1 MAGAQ
6 LADSRGVGEVV
17 VRAFSHA
24 NLVDGIKCES
34 LAADA
39 LGVAVAGLE
48 RFLACIAKQRVSV
61 AVAAEIN
68 ALFAHIVVERVSADA
83 ARARGRG
90 SEAGGAKALA
100 FETLEESG
108 ILIVAGVAIKH
119 ASCILQVVAIGS
131 VAADALSYAIPVAGY
146 ALRVAC
152 IDAKSRFKNNFI
164 VRNSLYRHNY
174 WLSPCPNSHAQ
185 HLAQPGEWV
194 TAAGSGPAQKQH
206 RRGAYPRRRKGGR
219 LALTCFTFVGGCIS
233 VLADAAVG
241 RASGAVEVTD
251 LALADLLLC
260 DQHVVVGIAGRA
272 LREAQAAQ
280 ALYRAACAGI
290 VRAIAKVRVRAVRIA
305 VVVVEV
311 G

>member
-152 IDAKSRFKNNFI
+152 
-164 VRNSLYRHNY
+164 
-174 WLSPCPNSHAQ
+174 
-185 HLAQPGEWV
+185 
-194 TAAGSGPAQKQH
+194 
-206 RRGAYPRRRKGGR
+206 
-219 LALTCFTFVGGCIS
+219 FTFVGGCIS